1 MKDNQSI
8 VQLYV
13 HSDGYPSSIV
23 RDLKRLKDLNKK
35 MQTQRGASYT
45 LAQFILL
52 QKLETMKLNVENT
65 EEEEDILGYKEGN
78 ILVPGE
84 PTDLLNLENF
94 EELGQPMFMFGHG
107 VENPED
113 GLHGDEEYVYLV
125 DIAPQDR
132 KYEEDEWKIKVS
144 EHGGNPRWDELDE
157 LVGDPFHHTDWE
169 FEGKLDNAFDK
180 YVED

>member
-1 MKDNQSI
+1 MKDQQSI

-23 RDLKRLKDLNKK
+23 RDLKQLKDLNKK

-52 QKLETMKLNVENT
+52 QKLRMMRLNIENT
-65 EEEEDILGYKEGN
+65 EEDVAEYKEKN
-78 ILVPGE
+78 TFVPDE
-84 PTDLLNLENF
+84 PTDLLDLENF
-94 EELGQPMFMFGHG
+94 KELGQPMFMFGHG

-125 DIAPQDR
+125 DITPQHK
-132 KYEEDEWKIKVS
+132 KYEKDEWKIKVS
-144 EHGGNPRWDELDE
+144 EHGGNPSWDELDE